1 MTWYSLGARKIMKT
15 LAITLV
21 ACCLLLAIPTHAQ
34 DKPVPHA
41 MFGAETGTVSRESV
55 PASVTAQLTPL
66 IGELQAAAG
75 AHDTDR
81 FMALYARRA
90 DLVAVFNG
98 EEIRGW
104 EDLHAQQLKWWKNGK
119 SDVVYTPRGAPEIL
133 VLGPDAAVVTL
144 LLDSTRTA
152 ADGTASK
159 NSFAISMV
167 WKKLPEGWRM
177 VYSHESTVH

>member
-1 MTWYSLGARKIMKT
+1 MKT

-21 ACCLLLAIPTHAQ
+21 ACCVLLAAPTRDVGQ
-34 DKPVPHA
+34 
-41 MFGAETGTVSRESV
+41 MITLQN
-55 PASVTAQLTPL
+55 ASADVERALRPL
-66 IGELQAAAG
+66 LDELQAAAG

-81 FMALYARRA
+81 FMAFYARRA

-98 EEIRGW
+98 EEIHGW
-104 EDLHAQQLKWWKNGK
+104 DDLHAQQLKWWKNGK
-119 SDVVYTPRGAPEIL
+119 SDVVYTQRAAPEFT

-144 LLDSTRTA
+144 LLDSTRTG

-167 WKKLPEGWRM
+167 WKKLAEGWRI

>member
-1 MTWYSLGARKIMKT
+1 MKT

-21 ACCLLLAIPTHAQ
+21 ACCVLLAAPTRDAGQ
-34 DKPVPHA
+34 
-41 MFGAETGTVSRESV
+41 MITLQN
-55 PASVTAQLTPL
+55 ASADVERALRPL
-66 IGELQAAAG
+66 IGELQEAAG

-81 FMALYARRA
+81 FMAFYARRA
-90 DLVAVFNG
+90 DLAAVFNG
-98 EEIRGW
+98 EEIHGW
-104 EDLHAQQLKWWKNGK
+104 EDLHAQQLKWWQNGK
-119 SDVVYTPRGAPEIL
+119 SDVVYTQRAAPEFT

-167 WKKLPEGWRM
+167 WKKLAEGWRI